1 MFRNKV
7 RAPELEEFGMRRNA
21 KLPSLAKAML
31 SKLAEGSGMH
41 VAVGFMPAFKCR
53 QKNSLIVLERGH
65 KAHGYVS
72 AGDASKIPIS
82 CPPMTCGF
90 PPLGPFNLGPARN
103 QPDSGLPQRRS
114 RTPVNN
120 RSIPVHGCSSAF
132 ECGGG
137 PSE

>member
-31 SKLAEGSGMH
+31 SKLAECSGMH
-41 VAVGFMPAFKCR
+41 VAVGFMPAFKYR

-72 AGDASKIPIS
+72 AGDASKIQIGY
-82 CPPMTCGF
+82 PPMRTR
-90 PPLGPFNLGPARN
+90 L
-103 QPDSGLPQRRS
+103 SGTGDHLNWS
-114 RTPVNN
+114 RLLSRWNELHFDGQSL
-120 RSIPVHGCSSAF
+120 RFGELDRFSKRLKLLHDI
-132 ECGGG
+132 
-137 PSE
+137 

>member
-31 SKLAEGSGMH
+31 SKLAECSAMH
-41 VAVGFMPAFKCR
+41 VAVGFMPAFKYR

-72 AGDASKIPIS
+72 AGDASKIPIG
-82 CPPMTCGF
+82 CPPMRTRLSDTGDH
-90 PPLGPFNLGPARN
+90 LNW
-103 QPDSGLPQRRS
+103 S
-114 RTPVNN
+114 RLLSRWNEIHFDGHSL
-120 RSIPVHGCSSAF
+120 RFGDLDRF
-132 ECGGG
+132 
-137 PSE
+137 SERLKLLHDI